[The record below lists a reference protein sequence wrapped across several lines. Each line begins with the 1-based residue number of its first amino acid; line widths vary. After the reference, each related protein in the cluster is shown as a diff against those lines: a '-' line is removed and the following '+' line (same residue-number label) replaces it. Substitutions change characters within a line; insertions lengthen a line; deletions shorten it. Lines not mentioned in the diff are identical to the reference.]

1 MKILLLANQPER
13 TTRLRMFTGTLQ
25 SQGHEVVVPS
35 FGTRNWISI
44 AGQAKRMVMEEKP
57 DVVHIF
63 NVPDVIYHG
72 FAGLRGKGYQRLIY
86 DYRSPWGVEFAQT
99 FKAPGKLF
107 AERFERELAR
117 AADIITTVNEPLQE
131 KVREYAPGK
140 RVHIIPN
147 YPQRSFC
154 QKVSDIEGGEHAARK
169 EKGPIIFIGRVC
181 TQEGIGRLLELA
193 RAIPEREFWIVG
205 GGPFARYYLWRRPAN
220 VIDLGWQPHEKV
232 AALLD
237 KASLCLIPREENALT
252 PYSTD
257 KSVWKLNEY
266 LALGKVVVA
275 SGVTMIEKRKNLV
288 IVPSRD
294 LERAVRDNLAREPEP
309 MSREDYRFWDMN
321 DQVIREVYESL

>member
-1 MKILLLANQPER
+1 
-13 TTRLRMFTGTLQ
+13 
-25 SQGHEVVVPS
+25 
-35 FGTRNWISI
+35 
-44 AGQAKRMVMEEKP
+44 
-57 DVVHIF
+57 
-63 NVPDVIYHG
+63 
-72 FAGLRGKGYQRLIY
+72 
-86 DYRSPWGVEFAQT
+86 
-99 FKAPGKLF
+99 
-107 AERFERELAR
+107 
-117 AADIITTVNEPLQE
+117 LQE

-154 QKVSDIEGGEHAARK
+154 QKVSDIEGGEHAVRQ

>member
-1 MKILLLANQPER
+1 LKILLLANQPER
-13 TTRLRMFTGTLQ
+13 TTRLRMFMGTLK

-35 FGTRNWISI
+35 FGTKNWISI
-44 AGQAKRMVMEEKP
+44 SRQAKRMVLDQKP

-72 FAGLRGKGYQRLIY
+72 FADLRGKGYKKLIY
-86 DYRSPWGVEFAQT
+86 DYRSPWGVEFGQT
-99 FKAPGKLF
+99 FKAPGRLF
-107 AERFERELAR
+107 AERFERELAE
-117 AADIITTVNEPLQE
+117 AADAITTVNEPLE
-131 KVREYAPGK
+131 KKVREYAPEK
-140 RVHIIPN
+140 KAYIVPN

-154 QKVSDIEGGEHAARK
+154 QKGGMIDTVEHRDQP
-169 EKGPIIFIGRVC
+169 EDGPIIFIGRVC
-181 TQEGIGRLLELA
+181 TQEGIGKLLEVS
-193 RAIPEREFWIVG
+193 RAIPEKEFWIVG
-205 GGPFARYYLWRRPAN
+205 GGPFARYYLWRKPKN
-220 VIDLGWQPHEKV
+220 VRNLGWQPHEKV
-232 AALLD
+232 AELLG

-294 LERAVRDNLAREPEP
+294 LVRAVRENLAREPEP
-309 MSREDYRFWDMN
+309 MSQEDYRFWDMN
-321 DQVIREVYESL
+321 DRLIREVYESL